1 MDTAGDSIF
10 EGVPALGPGWPEMS
24 WVSLTPWTTTGS
36 PLWTQP
42 CIYKYINKIVVDH
55 EYQVRMGEQIK
66 IFHQGHG
73 FHLRT
78 HLENLYKSLIS
89 L

>member
-10 EGVPALGPGWPEMS
+10 EGVPGLGPGWPEMS
-24 WVSLTPWTTTGS
+24 WVSLKPWTSTGS

-42 CIYKYINKIVVDH
+42 CIYEYINKIVVDH
-55 EYQVRMGEQIK
+55 ESQVRTGEQIK

-78 HLENLYKSLIS
+78 HLENLCKSLIS